1 MFLKP
6 MGGPGKAPKHVSAW
20 TQQEDELLIS
30 LYQDHSTW
38 QMAER
43 RLPANHVPVMRVLFL
58 RNRGLIGRKRKAPL
72 SAEAIAF
79 LTKNRHAKTAR
90 ELARKVGRSECTV
103 RYTLHKRGYRSRQKC
118 GRKPARNTRRNRATE
133 LVTELRD
140 RRNMTFCMIAKHINI
155 TMQMH
160 ISDDTAF
167 HLYNRRTAADA
178 LLYELLPN

>member
-1 MFLKP
+1 M
-6 MGGPGKAPKHVSAW
+6 
-20 TQQEDELLIS
+20 
-30 LYQDHSTW
+30 
-38 QMAER
+38 
-43 RLPANHVPVMRVLFL
+43 
-58 RNRGLIGRKRKAPL
+58 IGRKRKAPL

-103 RYTLHKRGYRSRQKC
+103 RYTLHKRGYSLKKC
-118 GRKPARNTRRNRATE
+118 GESHHCARYSDRLTE

>member
-43 RLPANHVPVMRVLFL
+43 LQRTRSAVMHRILFL

-103 RYTLHKRGYRSRQKC
+103 RYTLHKRGYSLKKC
-118 GRKPARNTRRNRATE
+118 GESHHCARYSDRLTE

>member
-1 MFLKP
+1 
-6 MGGPGKAPKHVSAW
+6 VSAW

-43 RLPANHVPVMRVLFL
+43 LQRTRSAVMHRILFL

-103 RYTLHKRGYRSRQKC
+103 RYTLHKRGYSLKKC
-118 GRKPARNTRRNRATE
+118 GESHHCARYSDRLTE
-133 LVTELRD
+133 L
-140 RRNMTFCMIAKHINI
+140 
-155 TMQMH
+155 
-160 ISDDTAF
+160 
-167 HLYNRRTAADA
+167 
-178 LLYELLPN
+178 